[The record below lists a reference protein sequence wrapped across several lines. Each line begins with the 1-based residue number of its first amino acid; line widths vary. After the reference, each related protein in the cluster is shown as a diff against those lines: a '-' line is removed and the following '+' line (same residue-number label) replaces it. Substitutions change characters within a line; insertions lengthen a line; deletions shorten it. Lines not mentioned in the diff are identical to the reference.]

1 MDAGSP
7 LRLDEALASV
17 AGVAPEQFDRF
28 RARLDLDWIE
38 EALHATGSATV
49 RRRRLPAQQ
58 IVWLV
63 IGMGVMRNRPIL
75 DIVDKLDLA
84 LPDAKGL
91 GVAPSAVA
99 QARARLGSDPMRWL
113 FARTAD
119 QWGHASAD
127 AHRWR
132 GLALYGAD
140 GTTLRVAD
148 SPENREHFGGQA
160 GRLES
165 DSGYPLVRLVAL
177 MALRSHVLV
186 SASFGPY
193 DSEHL
198 YAADLWAEI
207 PDDSLT
213 VVDRG
218 FAAAGILI
226 PLARGGQNRHWL
238 TRASANRTWRTVER
252 LGPGDEIVEIEV
264 NGARYEKPDLPRTW
278 QVRAIRYQRKGFR
291 PQTLLTSLVDPQ
303 QYPRDE
309 VVALYHERW
318 ELELGFDEVKTEMLD
333 REETLRSKLPEMVNQ
348 ELWGVLLAYN
358 LVRLEMAH
366 IADEAGVEP
375 TRISFVVALRY
386 ICDEWFWLEGTRT
399 PGAIPRQ
406 LARMRA
412 NIKRFILPERRHRSY
427 PRAVKIKMS
436 NYSRKRPPTDG
447 AAK

>member
-1 MDAGSP
+1 MDGGSP
-7 LRLDEALASV
+7 VRLGEALESV
-17 AGVAPEQFDRF
+17 AAVAPEEFDRF

-58 IVWLV
+58 VVWLV

-84 LPDAKGL
+84 LPDSRGL
-91 GVAPSAVA
+91 GVASSAVA

-148 SPENREHFGGQA
+148 SPENREHFGGQS
-160 GRLES
+160 GRQES
-165 DSGYPLVRLVAL
+165 DSGYPLVRLVGL

-198 YAADLWAEI
+198 YAKDLWSEI
-207 PDDSLT
+207 PDNSIT

-226 PLARGGQNRHWL
+226 PLARDGQNRHWL
-238 TRASANRTWRTVER
+238 TRATANRKWRTVER
-252 LGPGDEIVEIEV
+252 LGPGDEIVEIKV
-264 NGARYEKPDLPRTW
+264 NRARYENPDLPRTW
-278 QVRAIRYQRKGFR
+278 QMRAIRYQRKGFR
-291 PQTLLTSLVDPQ
+291 PQTLLTSLVDPA

-309 VVALYHERW
+309 LVALYHERW
-318 ELELGFDEVKTEMLD
+318 ELELGYDEVKTEMLD
-333 REETLRSKLPEMVNQ
+333 REETLRSKTPEMVGQ

-358 LVRLEMAH
+358 LVRLEMEA
-366 IADEAGVEP
+366 IAQEAGVEP

-399 PGAIPRQ
+399 PGAIPQQ

-412 NIKRFILPERRHRSY
+412 NIKRFILPDRRRRSY

>member
-1 MDAGSP
+1 MDGGSP
-7 LRLDEALASV
+7 VRLGEALESV
-17 AGVAPEQFDRF
+17 AAVAPEQFDRF

-58 IVWLV
+58 VVWLV

-84 LPDAKGL
+84 LPDSKGV

-148 SPENREHFGGQA
+148 SPENRKHFGGQS
-160 GRLES
+160 GRHES
-165 DSGYPLVRLVAL
+165 DSGYPLVRLVGL

-193 DSEHL
+193 DSEHI
-198 YAADLWAEI
+198 YARDLWSEI

-218 FAAAGILI
+218 FATAGILI

-238 TRASANRTWRTVER
+238 TRASANRKWRTVER
-252 LGPGDEIVEIEV
+252 LGPGDEIAEIKV
-264 NGARYEKPDLPRTW
+264 DRKARLANPALPPTW
-278 QVRAIRYQRKGFR
+278 HMRAIRYQRKGFAKGGAEPTSMRESGGVAR
-291 PQTLLTSLVDPQ
+291 PHPSERSERGLPGRAPSPPRASRAGARKRA
-303 QYPRDE
+303 PRDE
-309 VVALYHERW
+309 CMGGVPPRRAYESAKAPTGRSPQPLSERHC
-318 ELELGFDEVKTEMLD
+318 
-333 REETLRSKLPEMVNQ
+333 R
-348 ELWGVLLAYN
+348 
-358 LVRLEMAH
+358 
-366 IADEAGVEP
+366 
-375 TRISFVVALRY
+375 
-386 ICDEWFWLEGTRT
+386 
-399 PGAIPRQ
+399 
-406 LARMRA
+406 
-412 NIKRFILPERRHRSY
+412 
-427 PRAVKIKMS
+427 
-436 NYSRKRPPTDG
+436 
-447 AAK
+447 